1 MSDET
6 LSQLVGVVV
15 TSVLLEGDVVVRG
28 LTPSEA
34 YTSVRAVFGELR

>member
-28 LTPSEA
+28 LIPGEA
-34 YTSVRAVFGELR
+34 YTSVIAVFGELR